1 MRHGASARE
10 AVIAR
15 LDRAT
20 QYAAPFEI
28 RRNTSAYWVPRFRGG
43 MTS

>member
-1 MRHGASARE
+1 VSWPTIT

-20 QYAAPFEI
+20 QYTQMPVI
-28 RRNTSAYWVPRFRGG
+28 NTIAGVYWVTRFRG
-43 MTS
+43 

>member
-1 MRHGASARE
+1 MRVASAHE

-28 RRNTSAYWVPRFRGG
+28 NLYASEYWVPRFRGG
-43 MTS
+43 

>member
-1 MRHGASARE
+1 MPRFFSGVIAPIT

-20 QYAAPFEI
+20 QYTRTAAI
-28 RRNTSAYWVPRFRGG
+28 KL
-43 MTS
+43 